1 MMMSSWWLVWMA
13 FMFFFL
19 LAPLGY
25 GWGYRSWGPPYPSY
39 IQRRRHAAARSGGST
54 FNHRSWGI
62 GGDLIWVV
70 LMIAVFSFCGVFWW
84 H

>member
-1 MMMSSWWLVWMA
+1 MMMSSWWIMWMA

-25 GWGYRSWGPPYPSY
+25 GWGYRSWGAPYPSY
-39 IQRRRHAAARSGGST
+39 IQRRRHAAAMSGGST

-62 GGDLIWVV
+62 GGDVMWI
-70 LMIAVFSFCGVFWW
+70 LMMVAVFSFFGVFWW
-84 H
+84 R